1 MGSLIARAAKR
12 LLTGFL
18 AVLMTSAFAGCS
30 GELEKGKPTVVI
42 YSGAEEYRND
52 YFQKRLDEKFPE
64 YTVRILYMSTG
75 SLAAKLISEAGD
87 SACDIAYDI
96 EAGYVDKL
104 QGVLADLS
112 AYDTSMFMDELVDPG
127 KKVLPEYRNSGCI
140 AINPEVLA
148 SENLPEPTSYEDL
161 LKPEYKGLISMPN
174 PKSSG
179 TGYMFLKNLVNA
191 TGEEEAYANIDQL
204 ADNIS
209 QLTSSGSG
217 PVNALIQ
224 KEAGIGL
231 AMTAQAVREINNGD
245 HLKILFFEEGSPYT
259 AYYYGMVK
267 GKENRE
273 AVKRVFDFFYT
284 DLVAED
290 KEHFAP
296 EKIYKDRDFTIE
308 NYPADI
314 PYGDMSNDSGAEKS
328 RLLEKWDH

>member
-1 MGSLIARAAKR
+1 MKRILAGLLAAVIA
-12 LLTGFL
+12 L
-18 AVLMTSAFAGCS
+18 AGVGCS
-30 GELEKGKPTVVI
+30 GNTKNSDNKVVI
-42 YSGAEEYRND
+42 YSGAEEYRNE
-52 YFQKRLDEKFPE
+52 YFQKRLNEKFPE
-64 YTVRILYMSTG
+64 YEIKVEYMSTG

-112 AYDTSMFMDELVDPG
+112 AYDASMFMDELVDPG

-191 TGEEEAYANIDQL
+191 WGEEEAFAYFDQL

-209 QLTSSGSG
+209 QFTSSGSG

-273 AVKRVFDFFYT
+273 AVKSVFDFFYT